1 MRPLVLAQVRNF
13 CAVERFKLRRY
24 LIDRLRCE
32 CDLRSRE
39 AEAEVAAL
47 EAEGWIRPVEISHY
61 DPASEDVTIEA
72 AVVAGR
78 RLFEEDAMLI
88 AG

>member
-1 MRPLVLAQVRNF
+1 MRPLILALVRNF
-13 CAVERFKLRRY
+13 CAAERFKLRRY

-32 CDLRSRE
+32 CDLRPDE

-47 EAEGWIRPVEISHY
+47 EAEGLIHPIEISHY
-61 DPASEDVTIEA
+61 DPASEDVTVEA
-72 AVVAGR
+72 AVIAGR
-78 RLFEEDAMLI
+78 RLFDEDALLI